1 MKVGFK
7 KVAILLAILSVFGGT
22 LIFADSASQKV
33 RVIVNGSELDDGGII
48 VDGKTYLPLRQMVN
62 SLNAL
67 VDWDNQ
73 SKKATINKP
82 NVHMILFQDK
92 VIFGNVDKGNKYT
105 FNVFSQIDNLKTDIS
120 AVKVSITDP
129 YGTEKVIQSQN
140 VSITKDNF
148 WYRTEDIK
156 YNFEYAGK
164 YAVRFYLKTSPSD
177 DWTVVS
183 EKLIT
188 SQ

>member
-1 MKVGFK
+1 M
-7 KVAILLAILSVFGGT
+7 
-22 LIFADSASQKV
+22 FADAATQKV
-33 RVIVNGSELDDGGII
+33 RVILNGSELDDGGII
-48 VDGKTYLPLRQMVN
+48 VDGKTYLPLRQIASGLQAVVN
-62 SLNAL
+62 
-67 VDWDNQ
+67 WDNQ
-73 SKKATINKP
+73 SKKATLYKP

-92 VIFGNVDKGNKYT
+92 VVFGNVDKGNRYT
-105 FNVFSQIDNLKTDIS
+105 FNVLSQIDNLTTNVS

-129 YGTEKVIQSQN
+129 YGTEKVIQSQTVN
-140 VSITKDNF
+140 ITKDNF

-156 YNFEYAGK
+156 YNFEFAGK
-164 YAVRFYLKTSPSD
+164 YAVRFYLKTSSSD